1 MDVWFKI
8 DASNCLRKHHN
19 SKSQS
24 KESSMMSF
32 DHDWPRLTFEDPE
45 CHSKQWVLYYLV
57 LHVHI
62 NITHGNADV
71 HKHTS
76 RQTAGGKFRLTWPQ
90 LWRHRSRVMWVMG
103 FEIFR
108 QDAKMRD
115 EKVYK
120 VQCHSPVKHESY
132 FRKKTYEEGLHYSL
146 YRRGLSFLHWL
157 MMGRPRNYL
166 TWDDRYTNIL
176 FTFCRYAL
184 MT

>member
-1 MDVWFKI
+1 
-8 DASNCLRKHHN
+8 
-19 SKSQS
+19 
-24 KESSMMSF
+24 MMSF

-45 CHSKQWVLYYLV
+45 CHSLNNEYYLV

-62 NITHGNADV
+62 HITRGNADV
-71 HKHTS
+71 YKHTS

-90 LWRHRSRVMWVMG
+90 LWRHRSRVMWVTG
-103 FEIFR
+103 FELFR
-108 QDAKMRD
+108 HDVKMRH

-132 FRKKTYEEGLHYSL
+132 FRKTYGEELHHSL
-146 YRRGLSFLHWL
+146 CRRWLSFVHWL

-166 TWDDRYTNIL
+166 TWGDRYTNIL
-176 FTFCRYAL
+176 FTSCRYAL